1 MTRTHRVATS
11 ARAAIVT
18 GASSGI
24 GRAVALTL
32 AERGFD
38 IGITWSRNAVG
49 GAKTTAA
56 IEATG
61 QRAASTQLD
70 LREPDAIGPALR
82 QLADELG
89 DVEALVCNA
98 GTNRRAPALD
108 ETERAWADVF
118 AVNLTAPWLCAR
130 AVAPR
135 MIERGA
141 GGRIVFVTS
150 ILALEP
156 LAGGGA
162 YCASKAGL
170 DALARVLALELAP
183 YGVLVNT
190 VAPGHTATPMNFG
203 DDVPDAYATD
213 RPVIPLGRPADPV
226 EIAAAVAFLTS
237 LEASYVTG
245 STLLVDG
252 GLRLVSGPESL
263 QQATGLPPERDQPEM
278 GS

>member
-1 MTRTHRVATS
+1 MKT
-11 ARAAIVT
+11 ARCAIVT

-24 GRAVALTL
+24 GRATAVAL
-32 AERGFD
+32 ASRGFD
-38 IGITWSRNAVG
+38 VGITWCGNEDG
-49 GAKTTAA
+49 GRVAA
-56 IEATG
+56 AQIEASG
-61 QRAASTQLD
+61 RRAATVRLD
-70 LREPDAIGPALR
+70 LREADGIEPAMR
-82 QLADELG
+82 ALAERLG
-89 DVEALVCNA
+89 RVDVLVCNA
-98 GTNRRAPALD
+98 GANRRAPALA
-108 ETERAWADVF
+108 ETEQAWGEVL
-118 AVNLTAPWLCAR
+118 AVNLTGPWLCAR

-135 MIERGA
+135 MIEQG

-183 YGVLVNT
+183 DGILVNT

-203 DDVPDAYATD
+203 DDVPDAYSTS
-213 RPVIPLGRPADPV
+213 RPVIPLGRPADPA
-226 EIAAAVAFLTS
+226 EIAAVVGFLAS
-237 LEASYVTG
+237 SEASYLTG

-263 QQATGLPPERDQPEM
+263 QQATGLPPERDP
-278 GS
+278 SWSAS

>member
-1 MTRTHRVATS
+1 VDGST

-24 GRAVALTL
+24 GRAVALML
-32 AERGFD
+32 ADRGFD
-38 IGITWSRNAVG
+38 VGITWSRNAAG
-49 GAKTTAA
+49 GSATAA
-56 IEATG
+56 EIEERG
-61 QRAASTQLD
+61 RRVESVQLD
-70 LREPDAIGPALR
+70 VRDGDAIEPALR
-82 QLADELG
+82 QLVERLG
-89 DVEALVCNA
+89 DVSVLVCNA
-98 GTNRRAPALD
+98 GTNHRASALD
-108 ETERAWADVF
+108 ETESAWADVL
-118 AVNLTAPWLCAR
+118 AVNLTGPWLCAR
-130 AVAPR
+130 AVAPW
-135 MIERGA
+135 MIDRGA

-156 LAGGGA
+156 LEGGGA

-183 YGVLVNT
+183 HGILVNT

-213 RPVIPLGRPADPV
+213 RPVIPLRRPADAA
-226 EIAAAVAFLTS
+226 EIAAAVVFLAS
-237 LEASYVTG
+237 SEASYVTG

-263 QQATGLPPERDQPEM
+263 QQATGLPPERVQPAR
-278 GS
+278 SS